1 MKNINIKKKII
12 FGKTISDSNLK
23 TKRKFLINKSN
34 NYLKSEILKNKYR
47 IRTSN
52 NFLRILKMYGGIDA
66 YLIKTPNSKLNIKMI
81 RVKKK
86 IVNKIKNI
94 Y

>member
-1 MKNINIKKKII
+1 
-12 FGKTISDSNLK
+12 
-23 TKRKFLINKSN
+23 
-34 NYLKSEILKNKYR
+34 
-47 IRTSN
+47 
-52 NFLRILKMYGGIDA
+52 MYGGIDA

-86 IVNKIKNI
+86 IINKIRNI